1 MFLFKKAIG
10 PFFDPLSVCLAILA
24 AGLIVLL
31 FTKRQKLGKIF
42 MGAGFILL
50 VVFSYNWVPGLFIKP
65 LESKYPALV
74 NANKASGA
82 KWIVVLGNGVAD
94 EPGLPANS
102 RLYNGSLVRL
112 IEGLRIHK
120 ALPGTKLILSGGLG
134 PKNATEA
141 DAMARTAMSLGID
154 RRKLVLDS
162 GSRDTEDQ
170 ARMIKR
176 VVGSDPFILVTSA
189 SHMPRAVALTK
200 KLGLKPIPSP
210 ADYKVRKDT
219 EPLGPAGFFPNS
231 TNIMKM
237 ELAMHE
243 YLGMAWARM
252 SGRF

>member
-1 MFLFKKAIG
+1 MFLFKKAVG
-10 PFFDPLSVCLAILA
+10 PFFDPLSVCLVILA

-31 FTKRQKLGKIF
+31 FTKWQKLGKALV
-42 MGAGFILL
+42 GAGFIFLLL
-50 VVFSYNWVPGLFIKP
+50 VSYNGVPELCIKP

-74 NANKASGA
+74 HANKASGV

-134 PKNATEA
+134 PKNAVEA
-141 DAMARTAMSLGID
+141 DAMARSAVSLGID

-189 SHMPRAVALTK
+189 SHMPRAVALAN
-200 KLGLKPIPSP
+200 KLGLRPIPAP
-210 ADYKVRKDT
+210 ADYKVKKDT
-219 EPLGPAGFFPNS
+219 EPLGPADFFPNS

-243 YLGMAWARM
+243 YLGIAWARLR
-252 SGRF
+252 GRI